1 MLAGG
6 ASKKWSLSETV
17 ESGRMSFIQ
26 DVCGELRLQHFQP
39 WDESPALP
47 RGPALQRLHCLEL
60 LFLGKTDIRSRLF
73 I

>member
-1 MLAGG
+1 MTL
-6 ASKKWSLSETV
+6 WSLSETV
-17 ESGRMSFIQ
+17 DLGKRSSTQ
-26 DVCGELRLQHFQP
+26 DICGEVRLQRFQP

-47 RGPALQRLHCLEL
+47 RGLALQQLHSLEL

>member
-1 MLAGG
+1 MTF
-6 ASKKWSLSETV
+6 WSLSETV
-17 ESGRMSFIQ
+17 ESGKMSFTQ
-26 DVCGELRLQHFQP
+26 DVCGELRLQRFQP

-47 RGPALQRLHCLEL
+47 RGLALQQLPCLEL